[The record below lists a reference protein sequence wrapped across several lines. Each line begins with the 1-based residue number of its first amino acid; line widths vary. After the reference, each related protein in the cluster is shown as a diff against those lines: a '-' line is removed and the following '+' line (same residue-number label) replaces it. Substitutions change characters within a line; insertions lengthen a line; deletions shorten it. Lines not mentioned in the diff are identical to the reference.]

1 MNCLEFQ
8 RELNADPRR
17 LSADAL
23 GHAET
28 CPDCARR
35 MAGQFRQ
42 EARWEAELQIAT
54 PVGMEDRIL
63 LATRFGRQKRQRS
76 YAIAAVLVASVA
88 VAVSM
93 NVMGP
98 QPGAQDLA
106 VIAVD
111 HVQAEPEHLH
121 ETHAVNAA
129 TLNSLFARVGAQVQG
144 PLPVTFAGACVLP
157 GGTGGHIVMAT
168 SQGRVTLMLMP
179 NGKTDVVVHRTIG
192 NLLVEVNA
200 ARHGS
205 YSLVAPNERALV
217 EAKAILARNL
227 RWT

>member
-35 MAGQFRQ
+35 LAGQFRQ
-42 EARWEAELQIAT
+42 EARLEAELQIA
-54 PVGMEDRIL
+54 PPAGMEDRIL
-63 LATRFGRQKRQRS
+63 LATRFGRQKRPRT
-76 YAIAAVLVASVA
+76 YAMAAALVAGVA
-88 VAVSM
+88 VAMSSHLM
-93 NVMGP
+93 RP
-98 QPGAQDLA
+98 EPATQDLA
-106 VIAVD
+106 VIAAD
-111 HVQAEPEHLH
+111 HVRAEPEHLR
-121 ETHAVNAA
+121 ETQAVNTT
-129 TLNSLFARVGAQVQG
+129 TLKRLFAHVGAQVQG
-144 PLPVTFAGACVLP
+144 PLPVTFAGACILP
-157 GGTGGHIVMAT
+157 GGMGGHIVMAT

-179 NGKTDVVVHRTIG
+179 HGKTDAVLHRTIG
-192 NLLVEVNA
+192 NQLVEVNA
-200 ARHGS
+200 ARRGS

-217 EAKAILARNL
+217 EAKAILARSL